1 MLLQVNYFSNILK
14 IKKIIIHVF
23 VVPLKFGFQ
32 LKFDDVTYNLLYR
45 IPGIL
50 LFTDIIIKFNTGYY
64 EEG

>member
-1 MLLQVNYFSNILK
+1 MSYFRWTKYLVLEK
-14 IKKIIIHVF
+14 YV
-23 VVPLKFGFQ
+23 L
-32 LKFDDVTYNLLYR
+32 YNLLYR